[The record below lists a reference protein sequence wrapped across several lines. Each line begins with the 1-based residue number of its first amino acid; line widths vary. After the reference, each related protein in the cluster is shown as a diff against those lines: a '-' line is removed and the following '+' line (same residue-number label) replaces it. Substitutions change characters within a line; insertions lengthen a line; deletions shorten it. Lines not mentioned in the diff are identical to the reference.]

1 MSFNVDYIINL
12 GVNTSMSSLG
22 GTFATVLSTGLI
34 VAWIS
39 KSIKAFDRQEQAL
52 AQVRTGLESTGN
64 TAGKTL
70 EGLQKTAQNF
80 QKTTIFGD
88 EDILT
93 GVTSQLL
100 TFTNIAGEQ
109 FDRTQKAALDVTSRL
124 FGVDASAESLRST
137 SIQLGKALNDPTSN
151 MGALSRSG
159 IQFSDQQKEVIKN
172 LQKTGN
178 LAGAQTIILDELQKQ
193 YGGSAEAAAKAGAGG
208 LKQFQNQMGDI
219 VEEIG
224 GVLLPIISKMAN
236 TFLKFIDFVK
246 RNATAFKIIGGAIL
260 GLVAVVVTIIA
271 AIKAWSAVQLVIN
284 FLLTANPIGI
294 IIVAIGALIGA
305 IIAAWHTSE
314 TFRGVLFALWE
325 VIEGLGLAV
334 WNMLIKPFSA
344 LKEIWDG
351 LEDLF
356 SGKGFD
362 KLLSGVKNLGKAIIN
377 FLLQPFFSLTEIID
391 AIFGTE
397 TTKKLEKFTGAT
409 SIFGNIKEDAEQGFK
424 DGVDDFNKEDKKE
437 GGLDSVFGSP
447 AGGLAGAA
455 AGGVGKGLG
464 SGIDKVTSSA
474 PKTFNINI
482 DSLVRDFKISTTNM
496 QESATKTKEMITQ
509 ALITAVNDVSIIDK

>member
-1 MSFNVDYIINL
+1 M
-12 GVNTSMSSLG
+12 
-22 GTFATVLSTGLI
+22 
-34 VAWIS
+34 
-39 KSIKAFDRQEQAL
+39 
-52 AQVRTGLESTGN
+52 
-64 TAGKTL
+64 
-70 EGLQKTAQNF
+70 
-80 QKTTIFGD
+80 
-88 EDILT
+88 
-93 GVTSQLL
+93 
-100 TFTNIAGEQ
+100 
-109 FDRTQKAALDVTSRL
+109 
-124 FGVDASAESLRST
+124 
-137 SIQLGKALNDPTSN
+137 
-151 MGALSRSG
+151 
-159 IQFSDQQKEVIKN
+159 
-172 LQKTGN
+172 
-178 LAGAQTIILDELQKQ
+178 
-193 YGGSAEAAAKAGAGG
+193 
-208 LKQFQNQMGDI
+208 
-219 VEEIG
+219 
-224 GVLLPIISKMAN
+224 
-236 TFLKFIDFVK
+236 
-246 RNATAFKIIGGAIL
+246 
-260 GLVAVVVTIIA
+260 GLVAVVVTIIGV
-271 AIKAWSAVQLVIN
+271 IKAWSAVQLVIN

-409 SIFGNIKEDAEQGFK
+409 SIFGNIKEDAELGFK
-424 DGVDDFNKEDKKE
+424 DGGDDFNKEDKKE

-496 QESATKTKEMITQ
+496 QESATKTKEMNVFIRLQ
-509 ALITAVNDVSIIDK
+509 KIRMVSAEKNELENLIKNMNVFNQPQK